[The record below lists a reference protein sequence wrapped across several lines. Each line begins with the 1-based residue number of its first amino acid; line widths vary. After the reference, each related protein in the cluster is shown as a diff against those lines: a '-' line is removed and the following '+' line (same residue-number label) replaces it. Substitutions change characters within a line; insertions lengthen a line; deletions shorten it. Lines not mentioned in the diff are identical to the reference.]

1 MKHDKIKYIIKT
13 DCHSDIFKR
22 IIDRVNSG
30 EFENAET
37 NDYGKIIDEVFENGR
52 RLTDTVILR
61 DVNIVKFVDE
71 YEFVT
76 CTNVNNSNSNT
87 THCINSWNHFYIQM
101 EEGLTF
107 TDYGANADFSE
118 INETDIINYCI
129 SDMIPKWSDLDTDY
143 IELDDIVL

>member
-1 MKHDKIKYIIKT
+1 MKHNKIKYIIKT
-13 DCHSDIFKR
+13 DCHSDIFQR

-37 NDYGKIIDEVFENGR
+37 NDYGKIMTGIS
-52 RLTDTVILR
+52 DTVIFR
-61 DVNIVKFVDE
+61 DVSITKFVDKN
-71 YEFVT
+71 EFVT
-76 CTNVNNSNSNT
+76 LGRVNNSNT

-107 TDYGANADFSE
+107 TDYGVNADFSE
-118 INETDIINYCI
+118 IDEADFINYCI
-129 SDMIPKWSDLDTDY
+129 GDIIPKWSDMDADY

>member
-1 MKHDKIKYIIKT
+1 MKHDKIKYIIKS

-37 NDYGKIIDEVFENGR
+37 FVYGKIRDAIFENGQ
-52 RLTDTVILR
+52 RLTDTVIFK
-61 DVNIVKFVDE
+61 DVSIARFIDE
-71 YEFVT
+71 NEFVT
-76 CTNVNNSNSNT
+76 CRNANNSNT
-87 THCINSWNHFYIQM
+87 AHCIDSWNHFYIQM
-101 EEGLTF
+101 EDGLTF

-118 INETDIINYCI
+118 INKADFINYCI
-129 SDMIPKWSDLDTDY
+129 NDIIPEWANSDY